1 MAEKKDLKE
10 QLSQEERLARL
21 EAAEAALKERERAIA
36 EKEESLR
43 AAEDSSAVRPVR
55 PSEAVCVGDGY
66 EFEVIP
72 LKADSGLATKRVRAC
87 DESEAIRWYVA
98 TTASPDNPGKQVDPV
113 KYPLKAVC
121 KDQRREERRKQA
133 LILASLRAKAER
145 GNMLTEEEQSMLE
158 ADDMR
163 RAGL

>member
-66 EFEVIP
+66 EFEVVP
-72 LKADSGLATKRVRAC
+72 LKASSGLPTKRVRAC

-98 TTASPDNPGKQVDPV
+98 TTASPENPGKQVDPV
-113 KYPLKAVC
+113 KHPLAATS
-121 KDQRREERRKQA
+121 KDPRREERKKQA

-145 GNMLTEEEQSMLE
+145 GNMLTEAEQALLD
-158 ADDMR
+158 ADDLR